1 MTAPRSVSVHCQR
14 PLPILDLIASPLHV
28 TFWQDASR
36 PACLYSGQAFDIA
49 KVPTNDC
56 LSSVGIFISY
66 SSPIARRR
74 FSCREHTLMPD
85 RTLTSP
91 RLTWQ
96 RLSEISNAATSHY
109 YGSSRILRSRCVL
122 HTTTSHSDSD
132 ATFLHRSLRPP
143 QPSHGCP
150 DRPTGH
156 RFQQRHGRC
165 NVAEEQEAPAGESSP
180 VWR

>member
-1 MTAPRSVSVHCQR
+1 MTVYR
-14 PLPILDLIASPLHV
+14 P
-28 TFWQDASR
+28 
-36 PACLYSGQAFDIA
+36 
-49 KVPTNDC
+49 
-56 LSSVGIFISY
+56 VGIFISY

-109 YGSSRILRSRCVL
+109 YGSSRILCSRCVL

-132 ATFLHRSLRPP
+132 GTFLHRIS
-143 QPSHGCP
+143 
-150 DRPTGH
+150 PTATALA
-156 RFQQRHGRC
+156 R
-165 NVAEEQEAPAGESSP
+165 VS
-180 VWR
+180 